1 MAFGGGLCADEIKIA
16 ASRFKGQKVQSEV
29 QVEDES
35 KPRYEE
41 AARPSAPEFQPSKR
55 ASIVTRA
62 KTPSPRETTQQPRN
76 GARRHARQTF
86 GNAPSNLIASNEADW
101 MNAKHRQQWRNTL
114 ATYAYPILGDVPV
127 ADVNTDL
134 VLKMVEPIW
143 ATKTE
148 TASRVRGRIER
159 VLSSAK
165 ARQLRD
171 GETLAV

>member
-1 MAFGGGLCADEIKIA
+1 
-16 ASRFKGQKVQSEV
+16 
-29 QVEDES
+29 
-35 KPRYEE
+35 
-41 AARPSAPEFQPSKR
+41 
-55 ASIVTRA
+55 
-62 KTPSPRETTQQPRN
+62 
-76 GARRHARQTF
+76 
-86 GNAPSNLIASNEADW
+86 